1 MYQVLELNPY
11 LYPYQSYIDRR
22 MELYRKTREW
32 LAPDGEKLS
41 SVADMHEY
49 YGFHRADG
57 GWYYREW
64 APSAEQLYLT
74 GDFNRWNKRS
84 HPLRRLGDGTW
95 EIFLPGENA
104 LWDGCNVKVVVQTF
118 YDRKERLPLFTRY
131 AVQDPDTMVWCAT
144 ILDENDFVWTDENF
158 KGEKN
163 LFIYEAH
170 TGMAQEDEKVS
181 TYREFTEKIL
191 PRIKRA
197 GYNTVQLMAVMEHP
211 YYGSF
216 GYQVS
221 NFFAPSSRF
230 GTPNDLKDLVNT
242 AHSMGIRVLLDLV
255 HSHAVK
261 NHAEGINMFDGT
273 VWQFFYDGMKGEH
286 PAWDTKCF
294 DYGREGV
301 LRFLLSNLRY
311 WLTEYHFDGFRFDGI
326 TSMIYH
332 DHGLGVSFDSPDK

>member
-104 LWDGCNVKVVVQTF
+104 LWNGCNVKVVVQTF

-144 ILDENDFVWTDENF
+144 ILDEEDFVWTDGNF

-181 TYREFTEKIL
+181 TYREFTERSCPALKG
-191 PRIKRA
+191 RA
-197 GYNTVQLMAVMEHP
+197 IIP
-211 YYGSF
+211 FS
-216 GYQVS
+216 
-221 NFFAPSSRF
+221 
-230 GTPNDLKDLVNT
+230 
-242 AHSMGIRVLLDLV
+242 
-255 HSHAVK
+255 
-261 NHAEGINMFDGT
+261 
-273 VWQFFYDGMKGEH
+273 
-286 PAWDTKCF
+286 
-294 DYGREGV
+294 
-301 LRFLLSNLRY
+301 
-311 WLTEYHFDGFRFDGI
+311 
-326 TSMIYH
+326 
-332 DHGLGVSFDSPDK
+332 